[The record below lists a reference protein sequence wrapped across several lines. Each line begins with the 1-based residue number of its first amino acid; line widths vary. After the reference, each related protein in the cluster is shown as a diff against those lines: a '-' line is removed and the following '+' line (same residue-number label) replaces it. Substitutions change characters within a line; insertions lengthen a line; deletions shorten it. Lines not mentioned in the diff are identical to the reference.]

1 MCAIKSVKGFKDI
14 LPDETGRW
22 QFVENTA
29 RRIFSDFGI
38 HEIKIPILE
47 KTDLFKRGIGEST
60 DIVEK
65 EMYTFDD
72 RGGESLTL
80 RPEATASIVRAYLEH
95 NMNTADVLTKLFT
108 IGPMFRRERPQKG
121 RFRQFHQ
128 IDVEYIGEKDARVD
142 AELIFM
148 LMHFLST
155 LGIQSLNLELNSLG
169 CSQCRPAFRDEI
181 TAFFTSKKTHLCS
194 DCTRRL
200 DTNPLRIYDCKNE
213 ECRDVLSQA
222 PVIQDF
228 LCNECRSHFELV
240 RHFLSLLNVDF
251 TINSFMVRGLDYYT
265 NTAFEITTGA
275 ETSQNA
281 VTGGGRYDDL
291 SQVLGGPAIPG
302 IGFAIGVERLISLL
316 PASLEIHRD
325 NPVLFI
331 AALGNEAQQLAF
343 EFSNALRLRGIS
355 TEMDFSNR
363 SLKSQ
368 MKRSDKVN
376 AMYTLIMGDAELE
389 NNMAFLRNMTSKEQT
404 SIDIS
409 TKDAFI
415 ASALQKIAVK
425 GDKVL

>member
-1 MCAIKSVKGFKDI
+1 MPVIKSVKGFKDI

-29 RRIFSDFGI
+29 RRIFSHFGI
-38 HEIKIPILE
+38 REIKIPILE
-47 KTDLFKRGIGEST
+47 KTDLFRRGIGEST

-95 NMNTADVLTKLFT
+95 NMNAADTVTKLFT

-169 CSQCRPAFRDEI
+169 CSLCRPGFRDEI
-181 TAFFTSKKTHLCS
+181 KSFFMGKKTCLCS
-194 DCTRRL
+194 DCTRRME
-200 DTNPLRIYDCKNE
+200 TNPLRIFDCKNE
-213 ECRDVLSQA
+213 ACREVISSA
-222 PVIQDF
+222 PVIIDF
-228 LCNECRSHFELV
+228 LCDDCRSHFDRV
-240 RHFLSLLNVDF
+240 RRFLSLLNVDF
-251 TINSFMVRGLDYYT
+251 TINPFMVRGLDYYT

-291 SQVLGGPAIPG
+291 SQILGGPAIPG

-316 PASLEIHRD
+316 PESLETDREHPI
-325 NPVLFI
+325 LFI
-331 AALGNEAQQLAF
+331 AALGDEAQQRAF
-343 EFSNALRLRGIS
+343 EFSNALRLRGIP
-355 TEMDFSNR
+355 TEMDLSNR

-376 AMYTLIMGDAELE
+376 AEYTLIMGNAELE
-389 NNMAFLRNMTSKEQT
+389 TNTAPLRNMESKEQT
-404 SIDIS
+404 EIDIS
-409 TKDAFI
+409 TNDAFI
-415 ASALQKIAVK
+415 ASTLRKLRAR
-425 GDKVL
+425 GDKS